1 MTLFICNDSFTYDL
15 RIIILDVT
23 ETAREKAI
31 GNNNGLSHVP
41 SKRTEEVKS
50 GTSGC
55 SSFLVPYFQPVI
67 SIDRVTVINRN
78 HSPTKIK
85 ADSL

>member
-1 MTLFICNDSFTYDL
+1 MTSFICNDSFTYDL
-15 RIIILDVT
+15 RIIILDVP
-23 ETAREKAI
+23 ERAREKAI

-41 SKRTEEVKS
+41 SKRTEEIKS

-55 SSFLVPYFQPVI
+55 SSFLFPTSNLLFHRPCY
-67 SIDRVTVINRN
+67 TVRN